1 MLDGMVLIASLP
13 VIDSSK
19 HIIRLS
25 NVRSVRNR
33 VKLMFGYI
41 SFYTEIENVSLDF
54 R

>member
-19 HIIRLS
+19 HIRLS